1 MHDDS
6 SWEEVQREAQYHL
19 FKHGQTSKEEVSRDI
34 EKAHEKLSTVMTRV
48 KAKEERI
55 KGLSLEAVP
64 ERPEGFGKRLHE
76 ITQLAKATLLE
87 IKFLK
92 AMEEVPAM
100 RSKKLKERV
109 TSMSR
114 HDLSPDDIQ
123 PALWKKVTLEMKNKH
138 LM

>member
-1 MHDDS
+1 
-6 SWEEVQREAQYHL
+6 
-19 FKHGQTSKEEVSRDI
+19 
-34 EKAHEKLSTVMTRV
+34 MTRV

-55 KGLSLEAVP
+55 AGLSLEAVP
-64 ERPEGFGKRLHE
+64 ERPQGFGKRVNE

-92 AMEEVPAM
+92 AMAEVPAM
-100 RSKKLKERV
+100 RSKKIKERV

-123 PALWKKVTLEMKNKH
+123 PVLWKKVMQEMKK
-138 LM
+138 